1 MQTDYF
7 NQGLPSFTSWILLF
21 IVWNLLLSISQLLSS
36 YINWEIFINQED
48 FGSQKADNNWRVSS
62 FTSWTLNVDF
72 YGNPIYNLNQINV
85 QIGGIHIV
93 DWMYLVQ
100 IWEIH
105 IVDWIYLIRFW
116 LLQLRFIFE

>member
-7 NQGLPSFTSWILLF
+7 NRKLPSFTSWILLF
-21 IVWNLLLSISQLLSS
+21 ISWNLLLSVGQLLSS
-36 YINWEIFINQED
+36 YINWEIFINQ
-48 FGSQKADNNWRVSS
+48 KLYVNWEVSS